1 MPNLSSKFSVFQR
14 GWTCESGI
22 GRANL
27 ELDVRGWAC
36 ESGIGRAN
44 PKELQASFKVF
55 FENPQEAE
63 RTVNATDVVLI
74 HDGHARQPKSERDW
88 ERGPWGI
95 LQRL

>member
-1 MPNLSSKFSVFQR
+1 MFCTDQKLHFWSWTCESGIGRANLELDVR

-44 PKELQASFKVF
+44 PKELQASLKVLF
-55 FENPQEAE
+55 GNP
-63 RTVNATDVVLI
+63 
-74 HDGHARQPKSERDW
+74 
-88 ERGPWGI
+88 
-95 LQRL
+95 